1 MYNLYQNTYF
11 AFNPNLEQ
19 NPQLPPSIQTLAD
32 TYNIYSQPNDTI
44 NGTEEMKI
52 KLAQHAYNNSKHTEE
67 TESTSLAVVKTVK
80 AKISPPVYYFGD
92 PLGFLSWKNRCRT
105 FETLEA
111 SIIFDAEEEGGYME
125 ESEKI
130 HSDTNNQEKEDVS
143 SRDSEGKE
151 ISHSIPDVNI
161 LKDKRK
167 GFTKEDIVNIY
178 CNLQDIK
185 KLGQKHD

>member
-1 MYNLYQNTYF
+1 
-11 AFNPNLEQ
+11 
-19 NPQLPPSIQTLAD
+19 
-32 TYNIYSQPNDTI
+32 
-44 NGTEEMKI
+44 MKR
-52 KLAQHAYNNSKHTEE
+52 KLARHAYNNSKHTEE
-67 TESTSLAVVKTVK
+67 KESTSLAVVKTVK

-130 HSDTNNQEKEDVS
+130 HPDTNNHEKEDVS

-167 GFTKEDIVNIY
+167 GFTKEEIVNIY
-178 CNLQDIK
+178 CNLQGIQIWKDPYV
-185 KLGQKHD
+185 